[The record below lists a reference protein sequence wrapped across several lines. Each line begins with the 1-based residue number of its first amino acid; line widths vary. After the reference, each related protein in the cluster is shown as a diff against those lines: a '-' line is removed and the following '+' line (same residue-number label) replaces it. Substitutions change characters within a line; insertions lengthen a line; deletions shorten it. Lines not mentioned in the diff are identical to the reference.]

1 MKPATTLSSVFLQPS
16 GNALPQPLLNLRQ
29 QRGTA
34 LVDMPLPTRKTENWK
49 YSSKHL
55 KLSDELA
62 STLPAGH
69 AATSVVDDSYRVV
82 FRNGVIDPDAGR
94 LPQAEGV
101 RVQRFAELSE
111 DEATAL
117 AERLDNTLDASATQ
131 MARLNSARF

>member
-1 MKPATTLSSVFLQPS
+1 MKPALTLFSAFLQPAS
-16 GNALPQPLLNLRQ
+16 DTLPQPLLELRQ

-62 STLPAGH
+62 VSLPAGQ
-69 AATSVVDDSYRVV
+69 AETTIAESGYRVV
-82 FRNGVIDPDAGR
+82 FRNGVIDPGASR
-94 LPQAEGV
+94 LPATDGV
-101 RVQRFAELSE
+101 KIQRFAELS
-111 DEATAL
+111 DEQAAAL
-117 AERLDNTLDASATQ
+117 AERLDNTLDPDATQ